1 MVKFQHEKDSFAFSR
16 SRAGRM
22 RFRSKRF
29 GVFTRN
35 RKRTLLMPP
44 MQQKEKNRF
53 SPVFSNAQKEGRKG
67 ENKDILNLS
76 DTKIRGERM

>member
-1 MVKFQHEKDSFAFSR
+1 
-16 SRAGRM
+16 
-22 RFRSKRF
+22 
-29 GVFTRN
+29 
-35 RKRTLLMPP
+35 